1 MSFGR
6 HRAGYTLIEIMIVVI
21 LAALLMTGVTI
32 GYRAVTRANLRSS
45 CAKLVAASRFAYAR
59 SIAQG
64 STVRLALDLGSNEI
78 WFEEALGRVT
88 LARPTG
94 DRSRH
99 VRVEGDEDR
108 DEAARSPWDVARAR
122 LASPLEPSPVTSPFT
137 PIPGARYARQ
147 PVGDGIRITKVYVP
161 HEPEP
166 RERGIGAIY
175 YFPAG
180 QTEHAVVHVAD
191 GETVWSVEVHALTGR
206 AIVRRDAFEP
216 RPPEDD
222 LDDEDEAAS
231 EGDEL

>member
-1 MSFGR
+1 MRSGR
-6 HRAGYTLIEIMIVVI
+6 RAGYTLIEILIVIV
-21 LAALLMTGVTI
+21 LAALVMAGATV
-32 GYRAVTRANLRSS
+32 GYRAVTRANLRTACS
-45 CAKLVAASRFAYAR
+45 KLVAASRFAYAR

-64 STVRLALDLGSNEI
+64 TTVRLALDLGSNELF
-78 WFEEALGRVT
+78 FEEALGRVT

-99 VRVEGDEDR
+99 VSVEGEENR

-122 LASPLEPSPVTSPFT
+122 LANPLEPSPVTSAFS
-137 PIPGARYARQ
+137 PISGSRYARQ
-147 PVGDGIRITKVYVP
+147 PVGDGIRIAKIFVP

-166 RERGIGAIY
+166 RDRGVGAIY

-180 QTEHAVVHVAD
+180 QTEHAVVHVAE
-191 GETVWSVEVHALTGR
+191 GETVWSVEVHPLTGR
-206 AIVRRDAFEP
+206 AIVRREPFEP

-231 EGDEL
+231 EGDDQ